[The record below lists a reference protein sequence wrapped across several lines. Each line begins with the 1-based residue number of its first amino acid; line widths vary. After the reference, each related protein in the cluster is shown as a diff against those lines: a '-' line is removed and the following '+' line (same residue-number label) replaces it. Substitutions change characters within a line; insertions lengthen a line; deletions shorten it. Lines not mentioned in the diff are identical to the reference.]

1 MDERDASKQD
11 PRGKGSAGH
20 TDMAVISWLGS
31 HHSQLP
37 KRKKKKNRKEHSIVL
52 FINELNSVWLRWEA
66 RQVDK
71 NGGKVISASKLK
83 SRKF

>member
-37 KRKKKKNRKEHSIVL
+37 KRKKKKIE
-52 FINELNSVWLRWEA
+52 
-66 RQVDK
+66 K
-71 NGGKVISASKLK
+71 NIPLCSSLMN
-83 SRKF
+83 